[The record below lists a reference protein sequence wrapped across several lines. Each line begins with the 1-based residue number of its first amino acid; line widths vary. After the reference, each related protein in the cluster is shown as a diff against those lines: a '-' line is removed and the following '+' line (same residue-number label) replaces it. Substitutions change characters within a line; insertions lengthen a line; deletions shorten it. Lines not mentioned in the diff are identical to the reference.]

1 MKKMLLVCFIC
12 MVFSGCSMILAVT
25 GKETKNMGSIDVG
38 TSRSAVIMNLGQPA
52 KTSIIDNVKVD
63 IFELQRGNDPSIGR
77 AALHGAMD
85 LMTFGAWEIIGTPME
100 AMQGKSFTLTV
111 EYDENDKVKTFSSN
125 DL

>member
-1 MKKMLLVCFIC
+1 
-12 MVFSGCSMILAVT
+12 MILAVT
-25 GKETKNMGSIDVG
+25 GKETKNTGSIDVG